1 LRPWRIRNK
10 TLKIMFTLH
19 LISIAKGR
27 SLTVE
32 EVMEY
37 TNYSRVHAY
46 NYKNVIEEL
55 FSMLISQNS

>member
-1 LRPWRIRNK
+1 LRPWRIRNN

>member
-1 LRPWRIRNK
+1 MKPWRIRNK

>member
-1 LRPWRIRNK
+1 LKPWRIRNK

-19 LISIAKGR
+19 LMSIAKGR